1 MKNTIALSLLSVALV
16 ACDSAED
23 PAFPDPDRV
32 ENSTELEE
40 STEDIDLRDDGME
53 PVDAVEVTQV
63 EIARI
68 TLDSAEVTFLVDVD
82 GPEAGQL
89 TMSETAWPDED
100 GMVTS
105 RVGELTPL
113 QAYLAL
119 TDDDVPVPVALLEGE
134 DEATLVAAEGREH
147 TDRLDDPISARP
159 GDLLESAPESW
170 SAAFMCSEGT
180 TSQQF
185 LDEIC
190 SMDSWWNR
198 RFCHNGTWFSVTDTS
213 GTLNVDWARSRTLA
227 CNANGRVRHYYR
239 VGGIFYKGKDE
250 TLAPGFL
257 HTHTTKG
264 SSPLRRKIT
273 HSRTAS
279 GFVRGYST
287 FRRFPF

>member
-190 SMDSWWNR
+190 SMDS
-198 RFCHNGTWFSVTDTS
+198 
-213 GTLNVDWARSRTLA
+213 
-227 CNANGRVRHYYR
+227 
-239 VGGIFYKGKDE
+239 
-250 TLAPGFL
+250 
-257 HTHTTKG
+257 
-264 SSPLRRKIT
+264 
-273 HSRTAS
+273 
-279 GFVRGYST
+279 
-287 FRRFPF
+287 